1 MSICFRNLD
10 VISCE
15 SWYAW
20 SICIAECSISWNILR
35 IYQTFWPSCRM
46 LIQHQGLAFHSVK
59 KCFPC
64 VTRVSRALA
73 ATTKR
78 PAAPAVGARC
88 IPSNPRKL
96 VKERACVSTT

>member
-1 MSICFRNLD
+1 MSRCFRNLGI
-10 VISCE
+10 ISCE

-20 SICIAECSISWNILR
+20 SICIAKCSISWNIWW
-35 IYQTFWPSCRM
+35 IYQIFWPSWRM

-59 KCFPC
+59 KRFPC

-73 ATTKR
+73 ATMKR

-88 IPSNPRKL
+88 TPPKPWKL
-96 VKERACVSTT
+96 VKERACVNTT